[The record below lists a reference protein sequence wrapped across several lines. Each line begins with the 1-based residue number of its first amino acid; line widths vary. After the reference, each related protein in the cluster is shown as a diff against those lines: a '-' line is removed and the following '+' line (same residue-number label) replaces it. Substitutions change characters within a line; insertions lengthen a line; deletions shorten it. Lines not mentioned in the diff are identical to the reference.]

1 VLLSNVVKANQ
12 CLFVNRTEDLRQFG
26 LDNML
31 VLLVTVGIVPTGKVS
46 AVYTSCKHYYDTL
59 KKNPSIAYQF

>member
-1 VLLSNVVKANQ
+1 MWLKLINVYS
-12 CLFVNRTEDLRQFG
+12 VNGTEDLRQFG

-59 KKNPSIAYQF
+59 KNPSIAYQF